1 MRVAICDDNNVML
14 DFLVRQISEC
24 LSTYMLQHEISR
36 FVYGKDF
43 VEQHEKTPFDIVF
56 LDIKMP
62 DMDGFSVAQKIRALS
77 ENTYIIFITTEDN
90 LVYDSFDFRPFNFIP
105 KGNNDVLKI
114 KLDNV
119 IRKLAEH
126 IRENRPV
133 CLTMAFG
140 EKKYVSPSEIIY
152 ILSKSNYVDF
162 LCKTETIHIRSKIN
176 DVIDLLPQKYFARIH
191 NRCVVNLKHLCRI
204 DNTHFKALLDN
215 GIELDIS
222 RAYKAALIEKYNVFL
237 RDFS

>member
-1 MRVAICDDNNVML
+1 MKVAVCDDNKVML
-14 DFLVRQISEC
+14 DFLARQISEY
-24 LSTYMLQHEISR
+24 LKLHSIAHEMDQFSC
-36 FVYGKDF
+36 GKDF
-43 VEQHEKTPFDIVF
+43 VEQHEKSPFDVVF

-62 DMDGFSVAQKIRALS
+62 DMDGFAVAKKIRSQS

-119 IRKLAEH
+119 IGKLTGH
-126 IRENRPV
+126 IRENRLV
-133 CLTMAFG
+133 CLTLAFNK
-140 EKKYVSPSEIIY
+140 KKYVHPTDIIY
-152 ILSKSNYVDF
+152 ILSKSNYVDII
-162 LCKTETIHIRSKIN
+162 CKTESVHIRGKIN
-176 DVIDLLPQKYFARIH
+176 DILELLPPKYFTRIH
-191 NRCVVNLKHLCRI
+191 NRCIVNLKHLCRI

-215 GIELDIS
+215 GTELDIS
-222 RAYKAALIEKYNVFL
+222 RAYKAALIEKYNIFL

>member
-24 LSTYMLQHEISR
+24 LDTHTLKHEMSR
-36 FVYGKDF
+36 FECGKDF

-62 DMDGFSVAQKIRALS
+62 DMDGFTVAKKIRSLS

-105 KGNNDVLKI
+105 KGNNEVLKI

-119 IRKLAEH
+119 ICKLAEH
-126 IRENRPV
+126 IRVNRPI

-162 LCKTETIHIRSKIN
+162 ICKTEIIHIRGKIN
-176 DVIDLLPQKYFARIH
+176 NIIDLLPQKYFTRIH

-204 DNTHFKALLDN
+204 DNTRFKALLDN

-222 RAYKAALIEKYNVFL
+222 RAYKAIVIEKYNVFL